1 MARIRFQN
9 RWVEI
14 TDDQLQALA
23 SYGAGA
29 LVRDFQAQ
37 PPKQPKQSS
46 RQPSGSPSPK
56 DENPQEVAEL
66 ANRAEAVEKMQKQR
80 AYSKQ

>member
-46 RQPSGSPSPK
+46 RPPSGSPK
-56 DENPQEVAEL
+56 DENPQEAAESE
-66 ANRAEAVEKMQKQR
+66 NRHKAVEKMQKQR
-80 AYSKQ
+80 AYSKS

>member
-1 MARIRFQN
+1 MPRIRFSN

-37 PPKQPKQSS
+37 PPKQPKPKSS
-46 RQPSGSPSPK
+46 AAP
-56 DENPQEVAEL
+56 DEDGRNPQEAAESE
-66 ANRAEAVEKMQKQR
+66 NRHKAVEKMQKDR
-80 AYSKQ
+80 SYTE